1 MCHADIILES
11 NDFVV
16 MAVLL
21 SPTVKSEKCEERIK
35 NV

>member
-1 MCHADIILES
+1 MCHADVILES
-11 NDFVV
+11 KDFVV

-21 SPTVKSEKCEERIK
+21 SPAFKSEKCEERIK

>member
-1 MCHADIILES
+1 MCPVGVILAS

-21 SPTVKSEKCEERIK
+21 SLTVKSEHCEKEFK